1 MLYLEDHAA
10 ELMPAAIEQAR
21 RIILSGAMGKRA
33 AREPQSAEPQSI
45 GTSVVQNSGANGGPI
60 NDRGITQGS
69 ARMARHS
76 MLNTLHC
83 GQLVQSGCLARSKAE
98 QRLIANSWRGQSLR

>member
-21 RIILSGAMGKRA
+21 RIILSGAMGKR
-33 AREPQSAEPQSI
+33 AEPQSI

>member
-45 GTSVVQNSGANGGPI
+45 GLPLC
-60 NDRGITQGS
+60 RTQAQMEG
-69 ARMARHS
+69 
-76 MLNTLHC
+76 
-83 GQLVQSGCLARSKAE
+83 
-98 QRLIANSWRGQSLR
+98 RLMIVG